1 MNHIIF
7 CNKKDSATSML
18 RSPLFQLDLAASKT
32 TNSGTTTDPASKVKA
47 VTVKVKKAVV
57 NLVLHIQLSIL
68 PFSASLLNITTE
80 NRVVKSG
87 TQKFFSFF
95 CVQESIIRF
104 RSLSCSSWT
113 FYSFCSFLRKISP
126 LFPSPCHHPFSIW
139 MKSRSPPLLF
149 RVWRHLSHR
158 NG

>member
-18 RSPLFQLDLAASKT
+18 RSPLFQLDLPASKT

-95 CVQESIIRF
+95 AF
-104 RSLSCSSWT
+104 RNP
-113 FYSFCSFLRKISP
+113 SFVFGVFLALLG
-126 LFPSPCHHPFSIW
+126 LFT
-139 MKSRSPPLLF
+139 LF
-149 RVWRHLSHR
+149 ALF
-158 NG
+158 